1 MGSAAFL
8 LLVFLPVSGFAAAEP
23 SRCDQIRAE
32 FKEMER
38 LTPRACAESRE
49 VHARYQKSWLEVNE
63 HCRRLEARVAS
74 GPVRLRIGT
83 EDEMQYEAME
93 QKRKDLEE
101 RNTLTH
107 KLAHELL
114 LTPIDTDSPARPPAQ
129 VTDACRDELDDYAK
143 IRRVV
148 LTAFNRFFT
157 QIDQHDDT
165 LFTQASER
173 ALPRGTRPASVK
185 PPGER

>member
-1 MGSAAFL
+1 MGLSTL
-8 LLVFLPVSGFAAAEP
+8 LLTLSSLPALAAAEP

-32 FKEMER
+32 FREMER
-38 LTPRACAESRE
+38 LTPKACEESKE

-63 HCRRLEARVAS
+63 HCRRLEARVAA
-74 GPVRLRIGT
+74 GPIRLKIGT

-93 QKRKDLEE
+93 QKRKDMEE
-101 RNTLTH
+101 RHALTH

-129 VTDACRDELDDYAK
+129 VADACRDELDDYAK

-148 LTAFNRFFT
+148 LAAFGRFFSA
-157 QIDQHDDT
+157 IDQHDDT
-165 LFTQASER
+165 LFVQANER

-185 PPGER
+185 PPGEP